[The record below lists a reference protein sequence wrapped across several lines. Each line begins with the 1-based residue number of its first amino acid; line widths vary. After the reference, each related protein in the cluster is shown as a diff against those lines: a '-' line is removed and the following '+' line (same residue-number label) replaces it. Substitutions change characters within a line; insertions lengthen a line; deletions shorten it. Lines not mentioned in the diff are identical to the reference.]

1 MNNPNSSTRWLL
13 IRTQAI
19 GDAGDNNTALKME
32 IQTLRNRI
40 KDIYHQK
47 FLWNNTNIGID
58 GKKQRKRKTLFENPS
73 NQFSF
78 VEVQENFARLTSPDD
93 MLNLWHRTYNVTA
106 SMRDP
111 FSTLTYHQN
120 QQAKQNRISSVT
132 HSHLRFSLKTK
143 ATIKFFIFQPIWE
156 SIETNEIEFD
166 DNIMF
171 SFRFERQNRYG
182 DESRWTTNCRTN
194 LARNSTVVSTCS
206 RLCSTTNDKNLSE
219 TRFSW
224 STDSDSFDE

>member
-47 FLWNNTNIGID
+47 FLWNNTKISID
-58 GKKQRKRKTLFENPS
+58 GKNERKRKSSFENPL
-73 NQFSF
+73 NRFSF

-93 MLNLWHRTYNVTA
+93 MLNLWHRTYNVAA

-111 FSTLTYHQN
+111 FSTLTFHQN

-132 HSHLRFSLKTK
+132 HSDLRFSLKTK
-143 ATIKFFIFQPIWE
+143 SKNNIFH
-156 SIETNEIEFD
+156 F
-166 DNIMF
+166 
-171 SFRFERQNRYG
+171 
-182 DESRWTTNCRTN
+182 
-194 LARNSTVVSTCS
+194 
-206 RLCSTTNDKNLSE
+206 
-219 TRFSW
+219 
-224 STDSDSFDE
+224 STDWRIDRDE